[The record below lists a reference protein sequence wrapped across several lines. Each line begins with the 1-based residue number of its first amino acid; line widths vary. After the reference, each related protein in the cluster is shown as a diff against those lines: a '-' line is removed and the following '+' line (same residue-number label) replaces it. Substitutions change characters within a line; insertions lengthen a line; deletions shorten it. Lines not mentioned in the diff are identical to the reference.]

1 MNLYKILK
9 IVAAVLSL
17 LGIIFLV
24 MIISKG
30 DEAIK
35 SAAIDGDT
43 AIIDPMAWVT
53 YIIFALTIAFV
64 VFFVVKNLFTNT
76 SSLKS
81 TLIGIGAFLVVL
93 IISYALSNG
102 SDASK
107 YMYDGLPAT
116 ETASHMV
123 GAGLISFYILMAA
136 AAASMLFFGIK
147 KIGK

>member
-17 LGIIFLV
+17 LGIIFLIT
-24 MIISKG
+24 IISKG

-35 SAAIDGDT
+35 SAALEGDT

-64 VFFVVKNLFTNT
+64 VLFVVKNLFTNA
-76 SSLKS
+76 SSLKN
-81 TLIGIGAFLVVL
+81 TLIGIGAFVAVL
-93 IISYALSNG
+93 IISYALSDG
-102 SDASK
+102 SDASN

-123 GAGLISFYILMAA
+123 GAGLISFYILIVGAA
-136 AAASMLFFGIK
+136 LTMLFFGVK
-147 KIGK
+147 KIAK